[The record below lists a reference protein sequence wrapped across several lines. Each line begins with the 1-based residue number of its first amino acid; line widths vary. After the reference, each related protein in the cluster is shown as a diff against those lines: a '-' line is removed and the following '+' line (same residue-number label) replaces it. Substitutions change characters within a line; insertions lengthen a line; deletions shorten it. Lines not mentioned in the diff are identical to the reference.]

1 MLTRGFCGFA
11 RVSSNYTVWW
21 SVAGKICT
29 QIHTLVASYGG
40 NQTDDRHYQFA
51 LPQTFCRGEKIC
63 DFFGY
68 FTHYLALSRA
78 FFVAL
83 FRYTH
88 YKSTGIMYVSEYILR
103 FCSFSAIPLECIYIQ
118 FLSFARC
125 RCRDSV
131 DERKVKKGVKIVC
144 FYLNCFNLFF

>member
-1 MLTRGFCGFA
+1 MGSLVYHQIIRFGEASLAKFAHKFTLWSHLTAEIRPTIVIINSHYRKHF
-11 RVSSNYTVWW
+11 VEV
-21 SVAGKICT
+21 KK
-29 QIHTLVASYGG
+29 LV
-40 NQTDDRHYQFA
+40 
-51 LPQTFCRGEKIC
+51 I
-63 DFFGY
+63 FFGY

-78 FFVAL
+78 FFVVL
-83 FRYTH
+83 SRYTH
-88 YKSTGIMYVSEYILR
+88 YKSTEIMYVSEYILR